1 MICSSPGA
9 PRIARVVGL
18 ALALGGVVTLGAAPA
33 RAQSDPART
42 ASLKTVPVPEPA
54 NLADFVRDREAAIAL
69 GKALFWDMQIGSDG
83 VQACAT
89 CHFHAGA
96 DSRSRNQL
104 NPGTR
109 RVLDDGT
116 ADPDDAFAA
125 PLRVNQQL
133 AAADFPLSPWSN
145 DVVGSQE
152 LPLLDFAGLS
162 RDGDDRLVALPDP
175 DGFRADGLNVRRV
188 TPRNAPTVINAVF
201 NDRNFWD
208 GRAASTFNGVN
219 HLGDADPD
227 ARVYRA
233 DDPRRPLPVAVRL
246 PQSSLASQA
255 LGPPLSLE
263 MSGQGRTLA
272 EIAAKL
278 ARGTRDT
285 ERRVRK
291 LRPLAKQLV
300 HPDDS
305 VLGRLSAWPRPG
317 LRVRRY
323 EQLIRDA
330 FEPRWWR
337 SPKLIRVAADGTTSV
352 VDRKDGDPDTIEYS
366 LLQHNFGLFFGLAIQ
381 MYEATLVA
389 DDSPWD
395 RFMDGDADAV
405 SALAVE
411 GADVF
416 RSQAR
421 GRCINCHEEAEM
433 TGASVR
439 RVAASPTRIREG
451 QALDRGFNNIGVLPT
466 SEDPGVG
473 GRDALGKWLSSV
485 RRLGVPPAEPIAVD
499 GAMKVPGLR
508 NVELTAP
515 YFHNGGML
523 TLRQVLEFY
532 SRGGDVRP
540 QHTLDGTLEIA
551 PLNVL
556 NNTEHELDALE
567 AFLISLTD
575 ERVRSRRAPFD
586 HPQLFVPDGHG
597 EDESD
602 LRDDGRGVA
611 LDRMREIPTVGRSGG
626 PPLANFLED

>member
-1 MICSSPGA
+1 MISSSPVALRALRLGC
-9 PRIARVVGL
+9 L
-18 ALALGGVVTLGAAPA
+18 ALALVVGALGAAPA

-54 NLADFVRDREAAIAL
+54 SLSDFVRDRAAAIAL

-104 NPGTR
+104 NPGQR
-109 RVLDDGT
+109 RVLDDGG

-162 RDGDDRLVALPDP
+162 PGGDDQLVALPDP
-175 DGFRADGLNVRRV
+175 DGFRAAGLNVRRV

-208 GRAASTFNGVN
+208 GRAAGTFNGVN
-219 HLGDADPD
+219 HLGDGDPA

-285 ERRVRK
+285 GRRVRK

-317 LRVRRY
+317 LRVGRY

-330 FEPRWWR
+330 FQPRWWR
-337 SPKLIRVAADGTTSV
+337 SPKLIRVAADGATSV
-352 VDRKDGDPDTIEYS
+352 VDRKDGDPETIEYS

-405 SALAVE
+405 SPLAVE

-466 SEDPGVG
+466 LEDPGVG
-473 GRDALGKWLSSV
+473 GRDALGRWLSSV
-485 RRLGVPPAEPIAVD
+485 RRLDVPPVEPIAVD

-556 NNTEHELDALE
+556 NNTGHEIDALE
-567 AFLISLTD
+567 AFLRSLTD
-575 ERVRSRRAPFD
+575 ERVRFRRAPFD

-602 LRDDGRGVA
+602 LRDDGRGIAV
-611 LDRMREIPTVGRSGG
+611 DRMREIPAVGRSGG
-626 PPLANFLED
+626 PSLTNFLQE